1 MKSASAS
8 QESQPAIYICGS
20 LFEQNGLRIHGQ
32 STPAISR
39 RQRGDI
45 PLTVIMLDW
54 CTTRAS
60 PRQINATSRH
70 TYLQRM
76 YMNVNVCIYIYIFIY
91 LYSQLL
97 YLYNILYTSLFDH
110 SSDIRTFYFHFI
122 STLSI
127 NRKRTK
133 YFIRISN
140 KIK

>member
-76 YMNVNVCIYIYIFIY
+76 YMNVNVCIYIYIYILIFV
-91 LYSQLL
+91 YSLKHSRK
-97 YLYNILYTSLFDH
+97 NIRKKRIPQH
-110 SSDIRTFYFHFI
+110 K
-122 STLSI
+122 
-127 NRKRTK
+127 NRKKNGRK
-133 YFIRISN
+133 FIFLIHIYFIVLLLETGQ
-140 KIK
+140 